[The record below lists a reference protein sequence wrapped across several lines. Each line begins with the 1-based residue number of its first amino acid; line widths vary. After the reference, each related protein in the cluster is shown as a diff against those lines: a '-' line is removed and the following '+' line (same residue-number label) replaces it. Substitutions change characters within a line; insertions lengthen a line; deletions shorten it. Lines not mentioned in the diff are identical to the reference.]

1 MKEGW
6 IVKLISKRYYIG
18 RHYLVIMSAR
28 ETAELLLLVGRL
40 VQADGYEGELSP
52 AQWMALRFFARAN
65 SFSRTPSAFAEFQ
78 ATTRGT
84 ASQAIKALEA
94 GGYLVRQRSQA
105 DGRSVTLRLTDKG
118 HEVVAR
124 DPFEALVRAVGS
136 LGPREQI
143 AMHDALHRVLT
154 ILAASGTH
162 QHFGVCR
169 ECAHLSGE
177 ITDSMGASRSI
188 PECLLFSAP
197 IEPAHAVLLC
207 VHFQPKSERRE
218 ESSPLRSIEK
228 EA

>member
-1 MKEGW
+1 
-6 IVKLISKRYYIG
+6 
-18 RHYLVIMSAR
+18 MSAR

-84 ASQAIKALEA
+84 ASQAIKTLEA

-124 DPFEALVRAVGS
+124 DPFQVLVRAVGS
-136 LGPREQI
+136 LDPQEQT
-143 AMHDALHRVLT
+143 AMRNALRRVLT
-154 ILAASGTH
+154 LAASGTH

-177 ITDSMGASRSI
+177 INSDSMGASRSI
-188 PECLLFSAP
+188 PECLLFGAP
-197 IEPAHAVLLC
+197 IEPDDTVLLC

-218 ESSPLRSIEK
+218 ESSPLRPGK
-228 EA
+228 RTHD

>member
-1 MKEGW
+1 M
-6 IVKLISKRYYIG
+6 LA
-18 RHYLVIMSAR
+18 IMSAR

-84 ASQAIKALEA
+84 ASQAIKPLEA
-94 GGYLVRQRSQA
+94 GGYLVRQRSKA

-136 LGPREQI
+136 LDPQQQT
-143 AMHDALHRVLT
+143 AMHDALHRVLAT
-154 ILAASGTH
+154 LAASGAH

-169 ECAHLSGE
+169 DCVHLSGE
-177 ITDSMGASRSI
+177 MNAI
-188 PECLLFSAP
+188 PECLLFGAT
-197 IEPAHAVLLC
+197 IEPDDAVLLC

-218 ESSPLRSIEK
+218 ESSSRRSAERNS
-228 EA
+228 

>member
-1 MKEGW
+1 
-6 IVKLISKRYYIG
+6 
-18 RHYLVIMSAR
+18 MSAR

-40 VQADGYEGELSP
+40 VQSDGYEGELSP
-52 AQWMALRFFARAN
+52 AQWMALRFFTRAN

-84 ASQAIKALEA
+84 ASQSIKALEA

-136 LGPREQI
+136 LNAQEQA
-143 AMHDALHRVLT
+143 AMRDALHHVLAA
-154 ILAASGTH
+154 IAASGTH
-162 QHFGVCR
+162 RHFGVCQD
-169 ECAHLSGE
+169 CAYLSGE
-177 ITDSMGASRSI
+177 MSRDSTRASRSAL
-188 PECLLFSAP
+188 ECLLFALP
-197 IEPAHAVLLC
+197 IEPDDAGLLC

-218 ESSPLRSIEK
+218 DGHRE
-228 EA
+228 